1 MLMFEMSK
9 FSGKK
14 ESYVI
19 DILNNIHFL
28 FLYIKFIFSS
38 VVNMHFFFNCQ
49 KVMKKNLGQSLMIAK
64 MNRKSNKYTFKIYS
78 KRYQNTLLYFLSTFW
93 KCCIAAWLWTTY
105 ILVSYAAN

>member
-38 VVNMHFFFNCQ
+38 VVNMHFFNCQ
-49 KVMKKNLGQSLMIAK
+49 KVMKKNLGQSLMTAK
-64 MNRKSNKYTFKIYS
+64 MKRKSNKYIQNAIKIHFYIFFLPFGS
-78 KRYQNTLLYFLSTFW
+78 VALLHGYGLHIFSLAMQLID
-93 KCCIAAWLWTTY
+93 CDI
-105 ILVSYAAN
+105 